1 MCIVGNGIRLFNC
14 NSRTVDYIWNTSL
27 RHITCSTVSTNAKY
41 IIINS
46 YINLDVLHMQQKD
59 QCLLFIFTT
68 IQKKHLEQH

>member
-41 IIINS
+41 TIINN
-46 YINLDVLHMQQKD
+46 IIFLDVLHLQQKD
-59 QCLLFIFTT
+59 QCHLFTYTT
-68 IQKKHLEQH
+68 ILKKHLEPH